1 MSVPDVQKDPGLRV
15 ALYARVSSDQQAQS
29 GTVQSQV
36 DAILQRAAQDQ
47 VGIEPELRFVD
58 EGHSGATLARPAL
71 ERLRDVAAAGG
82 IDRLYVLCPDRL
94 ARNYVYQMLL
104 VQELAQCAV
113 ELVFL
118 DHPMGESPED
128 HLLLQMQGMIGEY
141 ERAKILERSRR
152 GKLHAAQHGRIS
164 VMGSA
169 PYGYRYVPAVK
180 GGSAAGYNVHLAEA
194 QVIGQ
199 IFQWAAVERVTL
211 RETCLR
217 LEKQQVLS
225 PSGLNRWSF
234 STVRSILS
242 NPAYKGS
249 AAWGKTC
256 RGPLRPR
263 PRPIRNSTG
272 IPRGGKSICHAPP
285 EKWINIAVPAIVDEA
300 TFNLVA
306 EQMAE
311 NRRRVR
317 QRRTG
322 PLHLLQG
329 LLVCKQCGYAYYA
342 GGGPRH
348 TYYLCTG
355 SQPYRWG
362 GKRICPNSSIR
373 EDQLDQAVWN
383 DVRAMLSEPSRIE
396 HELRRRTEGD
406 EPDLQRQAM
415 RRLEGQIEKVR
426 RSIVRLIDAYEE
438 GLLNKSEF
446 EPRLVAA
453 RRHLSQ
459 LQEQLKQQQ
468 DHDALRRE
476 MKLVIDNFDTFAKSV
491 QRGLDNADFSTKRQ
505 IIQTLVKR
513 VEMDLKQ
520 VNIVY
525 RVNLSPFDPSPD
537 RGVLQHCA
545 RRVVRLL
552 RKLRSR
558 NFV

>member
-1 MSVPDVQKDPGLRV
+1 M
-15 ALYARVSSDQQAQS
+15 
-29 GTVQSQV
+29 
-36 DAILQRAAQDQ
+36 
-47 VGIEPELRFVD
+47 
-58 EGHSGATLARPAL
+58 
-71 ERLRDVAAAGG
+71 
-82 IDRLYVLCPDRL
+82 
-94 ARNYVYQMLL
+94 
-104 VQELAQCAV
+104 
-113 ELVFL
+113 
-118 DHPMGESPED
+118 
-128 HLLLQMQGMIGEY
+128 
-141 ERAKILERSRR
+141 
-152 GKLHAAQHGRIS
+152 
-164 VMGSA
+164 
-169 PYGYRYVPAVK
+169 
-180 GGSAAGYNVHLAEA
+180 
-194 QVIGQ
+194 
-199 IFQWAAVERVTL
+199 
-211 RETCLR
+211 
-217 LEKQQVLS
+217 
-225 PSGLNRWSF
+225 
-234 STVRSILS
+234 
-242 NPAYKGS
+242 
-249 AAWGKTC
+249 
-256 RGPLRPR
+256 
-263 PRPIRNSTG
+263 
-272 IPRGGKSICHAPP
+272 
-285 EKWINIAVPAIVDEA
+285 PAIVDEA

-459 LQEQLKQQQ
+459 LQEQLKQ
-468 DHDALRRE
+468 
-476 MKLVIDNFDTFAKSV
+476 
-491 QRGLDNADFSTKRQ
+491 
-505 IIQTLVKR
+505 
-513 VEMDLKQ
+513 

-545 RRVVRLL
+545 RRVVAFPRFQ
-552 RKLRSR
+552 R
-558 NFV
+558 NNGGWRGFPMHSTFGS